1 MSSIADIDFIWRE
14 SATTLNSNFARQI
27 SCIAAFCRR
36 KCRTIAKNTKKLF
49 RAANRGNIGCS
60 RLFLERE
67 VGEGSIDILL
77 LGLENFAGEKESCHE
92 NYSHLS
98 FKPPCLWHYPKF
110 SYFRTT
116 ALTTCQSSIVTI
128 VTPIS
133 HTTLQGKCNPMNSE
147 RVRKLINQLFL
158 HSVRKTHCA
167 GRKHKENVKFYY
179 QKWMEDQVG
188 SISFRF

>member
-36 KCRTIAKNTKKLF
+36 KCRTIVKNTRKLF

-77 LGLENFAGEKESCHE
+77 LRLENFAGEKESCHE

-98 FKPPCLWHYPKF
+98 FKPPCLYVALPKIFIFQNHGINNMPKF
-110 SYFRTT
+110 YCDYCDTY
-116 ALTTCQSSIVTI
+116 LTHN
-128 VTPIS
+128 TP
-133 HTTLQGKCNPMNSE
+133 
-147 RVRKLINQLFL
+147 R
-158 HSVRKTHCA
+158 
-167 GRKHKENVKFYY
+167 
-179 QKWMEDQVG
+179 
-188 SISFRF
+188 

>member
-77 LGLENFAGEKESCHE
+77 LGLEILQEKKNPAMKTIPTSWAQLQTILPVALPKIFMFQNHGI
-92 NYSHLS
+92 NNM
-98 FKPPCLWHYPKF
+98 PKF
-110 SYFRTT
+110 YCDYCDTY
-116 ALTTCQSSIVTI
+116 LTHN
-128 VTPIS
+128 TP
-133 HTTLQGKCNPMNSE
+133 
-147 RVRKLINQLFL
+147 R
-158 HSVRKTHCA
+158 
-167 GRKHKENVKFYY
+167 
-179 QKWMEDQVG
+179 
-188 SISFRF
+188 

>member
-1 MSSIADIDFIWRE
+1 MND
-14 SATTLNSNFARQI
+14 NFARQI

-98 FKPPCLWHYPKF
+98 FKPSCLWHYPKF

-133 HTTLQGKCNPMNSE
+133 HTTLQGNCNPMNSE
-147 RVRKLINQLFL
+147 IVNKSTNYFSTVCERLTARAESTKRMLSSITRSGWKIRLAPSLFVFD
-158 HSVRKTHCA
+158 HVCT
-167 GRKHKENVKFYY
+167 NPN
-179 QKWMEDQVG
+179 
-188 SISFRF
+188 FRLSP